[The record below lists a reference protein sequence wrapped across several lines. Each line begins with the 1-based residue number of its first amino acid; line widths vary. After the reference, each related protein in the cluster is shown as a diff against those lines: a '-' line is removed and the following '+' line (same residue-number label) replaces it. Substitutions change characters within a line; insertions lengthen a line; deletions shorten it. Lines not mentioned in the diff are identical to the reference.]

1 MIDKLAKQALKLL
14 APRLDTKIESV
25 KRDIIEYIFRKS
37 KRMKAIFDY
46 VNQPNELDDKVE
58 ELEKRILKQ
67 SEMSLLLNMAS

>member
-37 KRMKAIFDY
+37 KRMKALFDY
-46 VNQPNELDDKVE
+46 VNQPNELDEKVA
-58 ELEKRILKQ
+58 ELEKRIKKLEKK
-67 SEMSLLLNMAS
+67 

>member
-25 KRDIIEYIFRKS
+25 KSDIIEYIFRKS

-46 VNQPNELDDKVE
+46 VNQPNELDDKVA
-58 ELEKRILKQ
+58 ELEKRIKKLEKK
-67 SEMSLLLNMAS
+67 

>member
-58 ELEKRILKQ
+58 ELEKRIKKLEKK
-67 SEMSLLLNMAS
+67 

>member
-46 VNQPNELDDKVE
+46 VNQPNEVDDKVE
-58 ELEKRILKQ
+58 ELEKRIKKLEKK
-67 SEMSLLLNMAS
+67 

>member
-46 VNQPNELDDKVE
+46 VNQPNELDDKVAK
-58 ELEKRILKQ
+58 LEKRIKKLEKK
-67 SEMSLLLNMAS
+67 